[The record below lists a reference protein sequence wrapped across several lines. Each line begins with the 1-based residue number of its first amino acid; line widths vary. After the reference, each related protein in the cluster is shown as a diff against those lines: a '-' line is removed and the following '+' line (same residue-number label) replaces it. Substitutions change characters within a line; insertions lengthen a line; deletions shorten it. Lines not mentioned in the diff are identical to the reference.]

1 MWQTMAQGQ
10 GSFSSHFKNS
20 AQVVVVHPGDG
31 IHYPRKDQTVSIH
44 YNAYNSDTST
54 EFDSTFRR
62 NRPLEFKLG
71 ADMVIPGLDS
81 GVSNLSVGEV
91 ARIVIPPDLAWGER
105 GFPGLVP
112 PDTTVIFDVELLAIR
127 G

>member
-1 MWQTMAQGQ
+1 MAHQVAVPA
-10 GSFSSHFKNS
+10 FSSQLKKS

-31 IHYPRKDQTVSIH
+31 VHYPRPNQTVSIH
-44 YNAYNSDTST
+44 YKAYNSDTSK

-62 NRPLEFKLG
+62 GRPLEFQLG

-91 ARIVIPPDLAWGER
+91 ARIVIPPELAWGER

-112 PDTTVIFDVELLAIR
+112 PDTTVIFDVELLSIR
-127 G
+127 Q

>member
-1 MWQTMAQGQ
+1 MAQGQ